1 VETVL
6 WAAFVVFAV
15 VVVVRYFLRDRNHP
29 TPESILNSEL
39 NPTSVVPPY
48 TPSAPVHSGVE
59 TEATSTVSAT
69 IATNRAHSI
78 PDFLPKLPRQFVV
91 LDLETTGLDP
101 KRHEIIEIGAIQAN
115 LDSDTHPTFQT
126 LVKPESRIPREITAI
141 NGITQ
146 AMVEESGTNLTQA
159 LAEFLDFI
167 QDLPLVTFNAQFD
180 MAFLDNAA
188 RKHGLT
194 INNRYTCALQLARK
208 AWPELPSHRLVDLAK
223 LGNLPNDNTHR
234 ALGDCRR
241 ALTIFI
247 AAADAYGRKISWN
260 RLPTHEET
268 VETVR
273 IG

>member
-6 WAAFVVFAV
+6 WAAFVLFAV
-15 VVVVRYFLRDRNHP
+15 VVVLSYFLRDRNQS
-29 TPESILNSEL
+29 TPESIVNSEL
-39 NPTSVVPPY
+39 ESTSIVPPY
-48 TPSAPVHSGVE
+48 TPSAPVHGGVE
-59 TEATSTVSAT
+59 TEAET
-69 IATNRAHSI
+69 ATNRAHST

-101 KRHEIIEIGAIQAN
+101 KRHEIIEIGAIRAN
-115 LDSDTHPTFQT
+115 LDSETHPTFQT

-146 AMVEESGTNLTQA
+146 AMVEESGTDLTQA

-223 LGNLPNDNTHR
+223 LGNLLDDDTHR

-268 VETVR
+268 IETVR